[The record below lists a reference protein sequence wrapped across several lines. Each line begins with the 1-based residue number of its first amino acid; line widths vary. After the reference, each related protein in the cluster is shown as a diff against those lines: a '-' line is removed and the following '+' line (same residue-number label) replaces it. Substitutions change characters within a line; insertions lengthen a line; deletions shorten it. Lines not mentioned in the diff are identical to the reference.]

1 MKESKNLV
9 IKLRDEIS
17 EKEDSI
23 SNLNNLIEKLNLSKE
38 QNSFKLKQ
46 KYNITTDKQN
56 EQIRLMQQVIDEYD

>member
-38 QNSFKLKQ
+38 QNSFKLKK

-56 EQIRLMQQVIDEYD
+56 EQIRLMQQVIVEYD

>member
-46 KYNITTDKQN
+46 KYNIIILN
-56 EQIRLMQQVIDEYD
+56 SLIMNF